1 MSIATDR
8 IEPSGFRGGGGGG
21 GVACAAVTPTIGNGK
36 EEREEEEENWCSSSA
51 TSSIGRNSDL
61 SGRSTTDG
69 DDDGDDNEVQSAYNG
84 PLDMMNSL
92 EEVLPVR
99 RGISSFYSGKSKS
112 FTSLAEASS
121 TSSIKDI
128 AKQENAYSRRRR
140 NLLAINHVWDKNRG
154 SPHRINGCGIA
165 KRPLSSSKS
174 TLALAVAMS
183 SSESLSSASDD
194 SNSNSNSNSNA
205 RSPPSL
211 PPLHPRSIASPWR
224 SYSVADLQ
232 QCRAEGATDACSLDR
247 DKNKRERLTRQL

>member
-8 IEPSGFRGGGGGG
+8 IEPSGFRCGGGGG

-99 RGISSFYSGKSKS
+99 FV
-112 FTSLAEASS
+112 FHF
-121 TSSIKDI
+121 
-128 AKQENAYSRRRR
+128 NF
-140 NLLAINHVWDKNRG
+140 
-154 SPHRINGCGIA
+154 RI
-165 KRPLSSSKS
+165 
-174 TLALAVAMS
+174 
-183 SSESLSSASDD
+183 
-194 SNSNSNSNSNA
+194 
-205 RSPPSL
+205 
-211 PPLHPRSIASPWR
+211 
-224 SYSVADLQ
+224 
-232 QCRAEGATDACSLDR
+232 
-247 DKNKRERLTRQL
+247 

>member
-1 MSIATDR
+1 MSIAMDR
-8 IEPSGFRGGGGGG
+8 IEPSGFRGGAG
-21 GVACAAVTPTIGNGK
+21 GVACAAVLPAIGNGK
-36 EEREEEEENWCSSSA
+36 GEPEEEEENWCSSSA

-61 SGRSTTDG
+61 SERSTTDG

-99 RGISSFYSGKSKS
+99 RGISSFYNGKSKS
-112 FTSLAEASS
+112 FTSLAEAAS
-121 TSSIKDI
+121 TSSVKDI

-140 NLLAINHVWDKNRG
+140 NLLAINHVWDKSKG
-154 SPHRINGCGIA
+154 SPHRSNGCGIA

-183 SSESLSSASDD
+183 SSESLSSTSDD
-194 SNSNSNSNSNA
+194 SNSNSNSNSNSI
-205 RSPPSL
+205 SPPSL

-232 QCRAEGATDACSLDR
+232 QCRREGAADASSVNR
-247 DKNKRERLTRQL
+247 DKNESEKLNR